1 MNKKNTIRRQIQL
14 QSLPLFVRYGYHGVT
29 MDQIAEAVGIA
40 KSTIYY
46 SHFKGKL
53 ELIKSILVEEMNY
66 FLNSMKLLSQVD
78 ELEPTEI
85 GRNMINAWI
94 TNLSENKSFW
104 QLLFRSMGEP
114 DVSEVIKEK
123 YEEIYEQ
130 IKDLTTLLYTQSGTA
145 DPGKRAILLLATI
158 D

>member
-53 ELIKSILVEEMNY
+53 ELIKSILV
-66 FLNSMKLLSQVD
+66 
-78 ELEPTEI
+78 
-85 GRNMINAWI
+85 

-158 D
+158 DGLMYQSLFFDRISNLEETKDYLIDYYKI